1 MKGKPNPLNIS
12 NSNDFSTKIC
22 SCNEQN
28 INIFSQKNQNI
39 NEIKE
44 INKKIKKP
52 EEMIL
57 SKYFKIKIS
66 LPALYPKF
74 NFNSIKVFETS
85 TMQNW
90 SEDYNKKN
98 SFENLIGN
106 SKNYKTKEIKNI
118 YSTRHFEEI
127 KLFIKNIDELEK
139 KYEEGI
145 DWKIIFNK
153 AEYKIIIMIK
163 DDEINYLFYFVTN
176 VKKFNYLYSE
186 ILQYIKLNKILV
198 LVYNF

>member
-1 MKGKPNPLNIS
+1 M
-12 NSNDFSTKIC
+12 
-22 SCNEQN
+22 
-28 INIFSQKNQNI
+28 
-39 NEIKE
+39 
-44 INKKIKKP
+44 
-52 EEMIL
+52 
-57 SKYFKIKIS
+57 
-66 LPALYPKF
+66 
-74 NFNSIKVFETS
+74 
-85 TMQNW
+85 
-90 SEDYNKKN
+90 
-98 SFENLIGN
+98 IGN
-106 SKNYKTKEIKNI
+106 SENCKTKEIKNI

-153 AEYKIIIMIK
+153 VEYKIIIMIK